1 MEIILKKDIPKV
13 GHKNEVVTVK
23 NGYGRNYLIP
33 QGLAVLA
40 TSSAIK
46 MHEETQKQ
54 RAHKE
59 AKIKADA
66 ESMAE
71 KLSSIALS
79 IGAKASSTGKIFGSV
94 NTIQIAEA
102 LSKQGFEI
110 DRKTIYIKESAIKD
124 LGKYNAKV
132 VLYKGVEVDIPFEV
146 VAE

>member
-13 GHKNEVVTVK
+13 GHKFEIVTVR

-40 TSSAIK
+40 TPSAKK
-46 MHEETQKQ
+46 MHEEMLKQ
-54 RAHKE
+54 RSHKE
-59 AKIKADA
+59 EKIKNDA
-66 ESMAE
+66 LQLSE
-71 KLSSIALS
+71 KLKDVSFK
-79 IGAKASSTGKIFGSV
+79 IGAKASGTGKIFGSV

-110 DRKTIYIKESAIKD
+110 DRKIIYIKESAIKE
-124 LGKYNAKV
+124 LGEYSAKV
-132 VLYKGVEVDIPFEV
+132 VLYKGVEVTIPFEV